1 MNIWFFRTL
10 GGFKSLGVLARGLQ
24 ETGARPTGTP
34 ASATRGGTLPLQVL
48 PPAFAFSVTSSG
60 SPLFLLL
67 LASSLPFWHRLKG
80 TGIPLEGCDPA
91 SDSECRA
98 PVHTEHLLC
107 LGCPQQ
113 PHAGEPYPA
122 CLQAPSTTNGIA
134 VNILIHLLAHS
145 HK

>member
-80 TGIPLEGCDPA
+80 TGSLWKVVIQRQILNAE
-91 SDSECRA
+91 
-98 PVHTEHLLC
+98 
-107 LGCPQQ
+107 PQSI
-113 PHAGEPYPA
+113 
-122 CLQAPSTTNGIA
+122 PSTCCASAALSSPTPGSHIQP
-134 VNILIHLLAHS
+134 VCRLRLLQTALQLTS
-145 HK
+145 